1 MFGKLVTISGICAK
15 RVKILFP
22 PARVPP
28 WGLNN
33 KSSTEHDI
41 MAIAYRMSS
50 QSLVLIEAIR

>member
-1 MFGKLVTISGICAK
+1 MFGKLVPIWGICAK

-22 PARVPP
+22 PAPCPP

-33 KSSTEHDI
+33 KSSTQHDI

-50 QSLVLIEAIR
+50 QSLVLIEAIK